1 MLAYLPPPSQ
11 LTSPDAVSPSGV
23 LGPDGGGKGGML
35 DLWHLVNL
43 VSEQHEGIHS
53 TPSFSHHWKENRVNI
68 TL

>member
-1 MLAYLPPPSQ
+1 MECPVLAYLPPPSQ

-43 VSEQHEGIHS
+43 VSEQH
-53 TPSFSHHWKENRVNI
+53 
-68 TL
+68 

>member
-43 VSEQHEGIHS
+43 VSEQH
-53 TPSFSHHWKENRVNI
+53 
-68 TL
+68 